1 MKYTQQQNKEYRAR
15 HAKFGFGVCGAY
27 MALGM
32 MTLLLTTGTRTFNA
46 VGVAHAADS
55 ETRAPIRQVDLRP
68 DFSHYRLTIK
78 RQGARD
84 TCHVFT
90 VVAALEYAVAQRYGR
105 GVGLSE
111 EYLNWA
117 ANQTSKQLQDGASF
131 AELAQGLKRW
141 GICEEEYMPYLP
153 LFNAMFEPPQA
164 AFDSA
169 REIRKLNFRWH
180 WIKQA
185 NDNPDDVTSGST
197 KIVVGD
203 NLRDSHIETIKEVL
217 RKGWPVCAG
226 REHNVLIVGYRDDRQ
241 KPGGGTFTIR
251 NSNHSNYRTMTYE
264 EMKAKSNAVMWI
276 DLPLKERAT
285 GDGE

>member
-1 MKYTQQQNKEYRAR
+1 MRLTNRTHTTR
-15 HAKFGFGVCGAY
+15 
-27 MALGM
+27 GM
-32 MTLLLTTGTRTFNA
+32 MLALLVAGAWMLDGAGTLR
-46 VGVAHAADS
+46 AA
-55 ETRAPIRQVDLRP
+55 ETEPSAPIRQVDLRP
-68 DFSHYRLTIK
+68 DFEHYRLTIK

-90 VVAALEYAVAQRYGR
+90 VVAALEYAVAQKYER

-117 ANQTSKQLQDGASF
+117 ANQTSNQLQDGASF
-131 AELAQGLKRW
+131 AELAQALKRW
-141 GICEEEYMPYLP
+141 GICQEEYMPYLP

-185 NDNPDDVTSGST
+185 NENRDDVTSGST

-226 REHNVLIVGYRDDRQ
+226 REHNVLIVGYRDDRK
-241 KPGGGTFTIR
+241 KPGGGTFIIR

-264 EMKAKSNAVMWI
+264 EMKAKSNSAMWI
-276 DLPLKERAT
+276 DLPLKERAADE
-285 GDGE
+285 GADR